1 MRRHH
6 ALKQAHVGQVDLH
19 RRGVVEAQAGFFQ
32 AGIQIRAGLS
42 GDVEGAVD

>member
-6 ALKQAHVGQVDLH
+6 ALEQAHAGQVDLH
-19 RRGVVEAQAGFFQ
+19 RRGVVEAQAGFVQ

-42 GDVEGAVD
+42 SDVEGAVD